1 VQKKGWIL
9 NLSRADASYEVTRDQ
24 EPVLDLD
31 GEPVFEVWFFH
42 ASTRKWLVMAL
53 REDPAMAR
61 EGVIFFHPHEVPS
74 ALRARLQSLAVVR

>member
-1 VQKKGWIL
+1 MLMRGWIL

-31 GEPVFEVWFFH
+31 GDPVFEVWFFH
-42 ASTRKWLVMAL
+42 AQTKKWFVMSL

-61 EGVIFFHPHEVPS
+61 EGVIYFHPHEVPGG
-74 ALRARLQSLAVVR
+74 LRARLHALSGAR